1 MFSVAI
7 YIGFYAYLVLCL
19 GLAGLLYKQ
28 TILITAL
35 VYLIVIL
42 LLNKN
47 NITKIRFLRLKI
59 NKISIIFLSL
69 IFLQVLINLLGA
81 LGPELSYD
89 ALWYHLTIPK
99 IFLENHS
106 IFHIPGGLFYYSDM
120 PKLTEMLYIPALAI
134 NNEILA
140 KLIHFS
146 FGILAL
152 FALYKVSQSFL
163 SKSYSVLTCLIFY
176 SNLVVGWESISAY
189 IDLSRTFYEIMTVW
203 GFINYLESNKKRWLV
218 ITGLMLGFAIS
229 AKLLALGSLLI
240 IVLLLILKYFK
251 KRKNSLSDI
260 FYIITPAFFVS
271 LPWFILSYINTR
283 NPIFPFFSS
292 FYDFGIN
299 IHLLNP
305 FNFVKDLWNLFM
317 YSADPISPVYIL
329 FLPLIVIFYKKLNQN
344 AKIIAVY
351 SLISLLIWY
360 ITPRTGGGRF
370 ILPYLPAYSILAAA
384 SIGIMPIK
392 RLSKFLVSF
401 IVIVSAISIVY
412 RGFANIKYLPV
423 VFLKQS
429 KNEFLNK
436 NLNFSYGDFYDID
449 SYFKNKIK
457 KADKV
462 LIFGG
467 HNLYYVYFPFV
478 HESYIKKGDKFN
490 YVLLIKHDL
499 PKRFRHWN
507 LVYKNDI
514 TNVMLYTLDNQK
526 WTY

>member
-1 MFSVAI
+1 
-7 YIGFYAYLVLCL
+7 
-19 GLAGLLYKQ
+19 
-28 TILITAL
+28 
-35 VYLIVIL
+35 
-42 LLNKN
+42 
-47 NITKIRFLRLKI
+47 
-59 NKISIIFLSL
+59 
-69 IFLQVLINLLGA
+69 
-81 LGPELSYD
+81 
-89 ALWYHLTIPK
+89 
-99 IFLENHS
+99 
-106 IFHIPGGLFYYSDM
+106 
-120 PKLTEMLYIPALAI
+120 
-134 NNEILA
+134 
-140 KLIHFS
+140 
-146 FGILAL
+146 
-152 FALYKVSQSFL
+152 
-163 SKSYSVLTCLIFY
+163 
-176 SNLVVGWESISAY
+176 
-189 IDLSRTFYEIMTVW
+189 
-203 GFINYLESNKKRWLV
+203 
-218 ITGLMLGFAIS
+218 
-229 AKLLALGSLLI
+229 
-240 IVLLLILKYFK
+240 
-251 KRKNSLSDI
+251 
-260 FYIITPAFFVS
+260 
-271 LPWFILSYINTR
+271 
-283 NPIFPFFSS
+283 
-292 FYDFGIN
+292 
-299 IHLLNP
+299 
-305 FNFVKDLWNLFM
+305 M

-401 IVIVSAISIVY
+401 IVIVSVISIVY

-457 KADKV
+457 KTDKV